1 MISRKIL
8 TEVLEKALSSGADF
22 AEIYVEH
29 TKQNNISMVDS
40 RVDAITDRLI
50 CGVGIRILK
59 GTRCVSG
66 STSSLERN
74 DLLALAARIAQAHPE
89 VRQLFHRHALE
100 VRQHRK
106 GSAVGLGLDG
116 FNNCGFFRPVHVIP
130 LTFGVARW
138 NAEPKM
144 KRLDR

>member
-74 DLLALAARIAQAHPE
+74 DLLALAARIAQALSETTQNRSVKLTEHLFGDIHPIRLVPE
-89 VRQLFHRHALE
+89 SVENRTKIDLLKDLE
-100 VRQHRK
+100 KETR
-106 GSAVGLGLDG
+106 
-116 FNNCGFFRPVHVIP
+116 IY
-130 LTFGVARW
+130 
-138 NAEPKM
+138 
-144 KRLDR
+144 